1 MEDLMKLRESI
12 DEIDS
17 EIVRLYKERMDI
29 SKHVAEYKIT
39 TGKKVF
45 DKTREDE
52 KLEKLSSLADDEF
65 LKHGIVELFE
75 QIMSTSRK
83 KQYQLMTEHG
93 IVEKENFT
101 EVDSLD
107 FSNAR
112 IVFQGVEGAYSQL
125 AMKTYFGENC
135 NGYNVDSWKDAM
147 EDIKCG
153 KADYAVLPIENSS
166 AGIVSENYDLL
177 VEYDNYIVGEQIIR
191 IDHSLMGLPGAKISD
206 IRTVY
211 SHPQALMQCSDFFD
225 EHKDINQVAVRNTAF
240 SAKKV
245 KDDGD
250 ITQAGI
256 ASHISADI
264 YGLQVLES
272 RIQNNKNNATRF
284 IIVSAKRVCRRDADR
299 ISICFETPHKSG
311 ALYHMLAHFIY
322 DGISNLA
329 ETCNAENGT
338 YRGGD
343 SAVGIW
349 RVPCGESVAKMQIVM
364 KGMKKVETEKS
375 KPVFGGP
382 AGSGNDASDASHA
395 GFCGGR
401 TRRACGKDRR

>member
-147 EDIKCG
+147 EDIK
-153 KADYAVLPIENSS
+153 KMTKK
-166 AGIVSENYDLL
+166 SELT
-177 VEYDNYIVGEQIIR
+177 E
-191 IDHSLMGLPGAKISD
+191 
-206 IRTVY
+206 
-211 SHPQALMQCSDFFD
+211 
-225 EHKDINQVAVRNTAF
+225 
-240 SAKKV
+240 
-245 KDDGD
+245 DDQKNLEKELQD
-250 ITQAGI
+250 ITDKHCKEI
-256 ASHISADI
+256 DT
-264 YGLQVLES
+264 L
-272 RIQNNKNNATRF
+272 T
-284 IIVSAKRVCRRDADR
+284 
-299 ISICFETPHKSG
+299 
-311 ALYHMLAHFIY
+311 
-322 DGISNLA
+322 A
-329 ETCNAENGT
+329 E
-338 YRGGD
+338 
-343 SAVGIW
+343 
-349 RVPCGESVAKMQIVM
+349 K
-364 KGMKKVETEKS
+364 EKELMEI
-375 KPVFGGP
+375 
-382 AGSGNDASDASHA
+382 
-395 GFCGGR
+395 
-401 TRRACGKDRR
+401 